1 MKITVELLRKKGAC
15 KEQMSLFKELF
26 PNGVIVTK
34 AECLAVADKFNWYW
48 AAHNLLNPN
57 ARKAY
62 DEACAHARKAY
73 GEACA
78 PIRKAYY
85 EACAPAYKAY
95 DEACAP

>member
-34 AECLAVADKFNWYW
+34 AGCLAVADKFNWYW

-62 DEACAHARKAY
+62 
-73 GEACA
+73 
-78 PIRKAYY
+78 Y
-85 EACAPAYKAY
+85 EAVAPLSKAY
-95 DEACAP
+95 DEACAPINKAYDEAVAIAFAEATKVKR